1 MQRFRINL
9 LFSILIL
16 VWLGGQTS
24 AQEIHYYTI
33 LGCHDCEEIQEEVL
47 EPLVRDFQEGGTDLQ
62 LVIHDIL
69 NAQEFED
76 MQSEMSRLGLRYE
89 GTPFVI
95 IADQYFIGNDLNAQK
110 LSQNLRM
117 LGEGQTSGEV
127 SPQATEGQ
135 TSNPESPSSTKGT
148 DHDFSLIAVLAAG
161 LIDGINPCAL
171 MTLLFLISL
180 LAVGGQS
187 KRIIFLVGLG
197 FTLGVFG
204 TYLAIGIGLLRTAD
218 ALGWPS
224 WLGDSL
230 KYAMSGV
237 LLLFVFLSLRDFFK
251 LRAGKSEEVALAMPE
266 GLKKL
271 SKKLMRKSPPGG
283 LWFFGG
289 PGFGGAAEFAG
300 VRLHRSGLPPNPHVP
315 LSGGPRRLFWAPFG
329 LQRVIYPAFGAGF
342 CAFIGGSGAAGH
354 RGLDA
359 EAPASDQ
366 AAAGR
371 ALPGLSCFDLCDL
384 KGKVL
389 GTDLE
394 SSRQL
399 TTMR

>member
-1 MQRFRINL
+1 
-9 LFSILIL
+9 
-16 VWLGGQTS
+16 
-24 AQEIHYYTI
+24 

-171 MTLLFLISL
+171 MTLPFSDFPP
-180 LAVGGQS
+180 GGGGTEQTDH
-187 KRIIFLVGLG
+187 LPCGLG
-197 FTLGVFG
+197 FHSGSLWDLSSHWDRSPKDSRCTG
-204 TYLAIGIGLLRTAD
+204 LALL
-218 ALGWPS
+218 
-224 WLGDSL
+224 
-230 KYAMSGV
+230 
-237 LLLFVFLSLRDFFK
+237 
-251 LRAGKSEEVALAMPE
+251 AGGQP
-266 GLKKL
+266 
-271 SKKLMRKSPPGG
+271 
-283 LWFFGG
+283 
-289 PGFGGAAEFAG
+289 
-300 VRLHRSGLPPNPHVP
+300 
-315 LSGGPRRLFWAPFG
+315 
-329 LQRVIYPAFGAGF
+329 
-342 CAFIGGSGAAGH
+342 
-354 RGLDA
+354 
-359 EAPASDQ
+359 
-366 AAAGR
+366 
-371 ALPGLSCFDLCDL
+371 
-384 KGKVL
+384 
-389 GTDLE
+389 
-394 SSRQL
+394 
-399 TTMR
+399 